1 MMHWYRGEVSGN
13 NIYSTRGFNT
23 QYIYIKL
30 STLKHLRLGRKEE
43 NMLDIMI
50 QNVLSLGLNI
60 MINIVVHS
68 FNTKGIIFSI
78 NLILMWWGALLK
90 VMGSY

>member
-1 MMHWYRGEVSGN
+1 MEG
-13 NIYSTRGFNT
+13 
-23 QYIYIKL
+23 
-30 STLKHLRLGRKEE
+30 KEE

-60 MINIVVHS
+60 MINIVIYS
-68 FNTKGIIFSI
+68 LNTKGIIFSI
-78 NLILMWWGALLK
+78 ILILMWWGALLK